1 MPQQMGTIAGV
12 SMRKPIR
19 QNGFERM
26 GMYFDMRSVLEGAEP
41 VRPDILTF
49 GEDGAL
55 FYRGKVNSIF
65 GDPESG
71 KTWVALAAVADELR
85 RGDRAMYID
94 IDHNGAQSI
103 GENLLKLGVDMD
115 TLCDAGRF
123 RVATPFDEIEVEALV
138 ADLVAW
144 GPDLVVLDSMG
155 ELLPIFGASSND
167 ADDFTAVNRRVLT
180 PLASCGAGVVVVDH
194 LAKGADSRAH
204 GPGGTMAKRRSPGG
218 AMLRITVSQP
228 FAPGRGGKAH
238 LNVFKDRHGG
248 VRGQVAHDKSRE
260 PLIGEFV
267 LTQETDGGLS
277 WSVQSRE
284 NVTVMPSRD
293 TAADRQRKREERVE
307 QLLSAEHKPASIREA
322 MRFLK
327 CGQDAARDA
336 LDEAKSRLA
345 EAAA

>member
-1 MPQQMGTIAGV
+1 
-12 SMRKPIR
+12 
-19 QNGFERM
+19 
-26 GMYFDMRSVLEGAEP
+26 MYFDMRTVLEGAEP
-41 VRPDILTF
+41 VKPDILMF
-49 GEDGAL
+49 AEAGAL

-71 KTWVALAAVADELR
+71 KTWVALAAVADELQ
-85 RGDRAMYID
+85 RGNSAMYID

-115 TLCDAGRF
+115 TLCDRNRF
-123 RVATPFDEIEVEALV
+123 RLATPFDEIEVGALV

-144 GPDLVVLDSMG
+144 EPDLVVLDSMG

-167 ADDFTAVNRRVLT
+167 ADDFTAVNRQVLT

-194 LAKGADSRAH
+194 LAKGADSRAQ
-204 GPGGTMAKRRSPGG
+204 GPSGTMAKRRVMGG
-218 AMLRITVSQP
+218 AMLRITVTQP

-248 VRGQVAHDKSRE
+248 LRAQVSHDKSKE

-267 LTQETDGGLS
+267 LTQEPDDRLS

-284 NVTVMPSRD
+284 NVTVLPSRD
-293 TAADRQRKREERVE
+293 SQAERQALHEERV
-307 QLLSAEHKPASIREA
+307 QHLLDADRMPGSINEA
-322 MRFLK
+322 KSFLK
-327 CGQDAARDA
+327 CGQDAASKA
-336 LDEAKSRLA
+336 LNEARARLA
-345 EAAA
+345 ETAA